1 MDHIEGRKLF
11 FPLFFILPAI
21 RDYRPAVLE
30 TPSSFVLLDSFR
42 FDKLCIKRV
51 TIQYILYKYT
61 LSLFLS
67 LLLYF
72 WTWVCV
78 EYSPLGSRF
87 GLGYCSWLFPPFDMS
102 LSPQWRLSLS
112 FFYLFVSVLT
122 SVSFKRRILRI
133 NAIVIVHRIVCTVQV
148 KSCHHDK

>member
-30 TPSSFVLLDSFR
+30 RQVHSSCSIPSASTNSTSKELLYS
-42 FDKLCIKRV
+42 IY
-51 TIQYILYKYT
+51 YINI
-61 LSLFLS
+61 LSLS

-148 KSCHHDK
+148 ESCHHDK